1 MTGADRTQGQAG
13 TNPVAWL
20 SVDAAS
26 RDLARTVRIFDT
38 WELACDHLQSHLLTE
53 PECRAWALVIPEIRD
68 LVESRNRNR
77 WAYSQKA
84 KQTEGGAAQKL
95 YDAFSQSVAHRGRR
109 GTPTQV
115 VQLLLVSS
123 WKTVTVSLG
132 TAGILMVVES
142 WLKTAFLP
150 GQGEPQA
157 VREQQEQG
165 GLRRDATAR
174 RGRNMRS
181 GRPGLRAAAD
191 RDEQDQLLR
200 EQDWSDTRKT
210 LFYGVFRPAVQFIR
224 FRYHVEIDAR
234 GLVRHG
240 DYGLLK
246 DVLPPMSHLKY
257 EDWLAVRQRAQ
268 PPGSGGLP

>member
-1 MTGADRTQGQAG
+1 MTGRNEPSRLALRWMPHPAD
-13 TNPVAWL
+13 P
-20 SVDAAS
+20 
-26 RDLARTVRIFDT
+26 ARTVRIFDT

-53 PECRAWALVIPEIRD
+53 PECRAWALVIPEIRN
-68 LVESRNRNR
+68 LVELEEPESR

-95 YDAFSQSVAHRGRR
+95 YDAFSQSVRTAAGEAHRLKWFNFR
-109 GTPTQV
+109 P
-115 VQLLLVSS
+115 VSS
-123 WKTVTVSLG
+123 WKTVTVALG

-200 EQDWSDTRKT
+200 EQNWSDTQK

-224 FRYHVEIDAR
+224 SRYHVEIDAR

-257 EDWLAVRQRAQ
+257 EDWLALRQRAQ